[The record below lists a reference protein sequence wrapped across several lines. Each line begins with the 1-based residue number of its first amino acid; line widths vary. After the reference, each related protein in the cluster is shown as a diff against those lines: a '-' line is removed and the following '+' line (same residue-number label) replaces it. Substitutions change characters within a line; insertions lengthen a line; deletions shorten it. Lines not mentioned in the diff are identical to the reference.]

1 MPPAFR
7 SRTGRGTEPP
17 LPSMTGLRCAIYAR
31 KSNEDDAT
39 EELRSVAR
47 QVERS
52 REYAV
57 RKGWRPQAA
66 LVFVDDGISGAEFK
80 RRPGLAKLL
89 NAVEANAFEVLVMS
103 EPSRLGREQAETT
116 YVLKRISD
124 AGAQVWYYLED
135 RQAQLDSA
143 VGKFIEAVHA
153 FGSELERE
161 KIRQRTV
168 DGLRK
173 RAQAGY
179 CTGGAVYGYEAVP
192 VYGSG
197 RRDAHGQRIADYV
210 DYRIVPEQARV
221 IVGIFRMYAAGWG
234 MTKIAKA
241 MNGVPAFAEQNRE
254 FFGGQRVPPPR
265 KRTGS
270 WSPTMVREMLIRPLY
285 HGEVVWG
292 QTTRIDKDG
301 RAGLRIPRGKD
312 GWVLVPAPELQI
324 VPDDLWE
331 AVQER
336 LKTMR
341 ETYLRDVRGKLW
353 AKPDLRRAGRYLL
366 TDLAKCGCC
375 GWNLAVIGNTPRMYG
390 CAHHSKRGVCGN
402 NLRQSVALVEAAF
415 LGALERECLTPE
427 RFAYAL
433 RCGVERVQEQA
444 SRRADYGPTLERER
458 ASLLRKIQRMVE
470 AIGDGQGPASLVQEI
485 SKAEARVKVI
495 ERELARLAAIPSL
508 EALGSAHVEDA
519 VAEQLS
525 RFTDLLGGN
534 GPRGRQALKKLLV
547 DEVLFTPID
556 IGSSRQ
562 TYEFKGELSY
572 GAIVRETIYLES
584 VPSGIRWPL
593 EGRDSRGCA
602 TRQDQAERGVA
613 SAL

>member
-1 MPPAFR
+1 MKAARRKSDPP
-7 SRTGRGTEPP
+7 SGSLP
-17 LPSMTGLRCAIYAR
+17 LAGLRFAVYAR
-31 KSNEDDAT
+31 KSTDDARH
-39 EELRSVAR
+39 EDHRSTAR
-47 QVERS
+47 QVENARAYVE
-52 REYAV
+52 RGGGELLPDQVY
-57 RKGWRPQAA
+57 
-66 LVFVDDGISGAEFK
+66 VDEATSGAEF
-80 RRPGLAKLL
+80 RERPGLLRLL
-89 NAVEANAFEVLVMS
+89 NALENGHCFNGLVMMDDD
-103 EPSRLGREQAETT
+103 RLGRQQYRTNMLLEQIVEKGVRVFCYVDGGREILLDNETAKFMQS
-116 YVLKRISD
+116 VRSF
-124 AGAQVWYYLED
+124 GA
-135 RQAQLDSA
+135 A
-143 VGKFIEAVHA
+143 
-153 FGSELERE
+153 LERE
-161 KIRQRTV
+161 KARQRAR
-168 DGLRK
+168 DAAERK
-173 RAQAGY
+173 ARQGFV
-179 CTGGAVYGYEAVP
+179 TGGEPYGFENVHYERGKEVP
-192 VYGSG
+192 RGAPHDFTK
-197 RRDAHGQRIADYV
+197 RRIREAEAEVVR
-210 DYRIVPEQARV
+210 
-221 IVGIFRMYAAGWG
+221 GIFRMYAAGWG

-312 GWVLVPAPELQI
+312 GWVIVPAPELQI

-341 ETYLRDVRGKLW
+341 ETYLRDARGKLW

-402 NLRQSVALVEAAF
+402 SLRQSVALVDAAF

-444 SRRADYGPTLERER
+444 SRRTDYGPALERER

-485 SKAEARVKVI
+485 AKAEARVKEI
-495 ERELARLAAIPSL
+495 ERELVRLAAIPSL

-525 RFTDLLGGN
+525 RFTDLLRGN
-534 GPRGRQALKKLLV
+534 VPRARQALKKLLV
-547 DEVLFTPID
+547 DKVLFTPID

-572 GAIVRETIYLES
+572 GAIVREVIYLES
-584 VPSGIRWPL
+584 VPSGI
-593 EGRDSRGCA
+593 
-602 TRQDQAERGVA
+602 
-613 SAL
+613 

>member
-1 MPPAFR
+1 MKAARRKSDPP
-7 SRTGRGTEPP
+7 SGSLP
-17 LPSMTGLRCAIYAR
+17 LAGLRFAVYAR
-31 KSNEDDAT
+31 KSTDDARH
-39 EELRSVAR
+39 EDHRSTAR
-47 QVERS
+47 QVENARAYVE
-52 REYAV
+52 RGGGELLPDQVY
-57 RKGWRPQAA
+57 
-66 LVFVDDGISGAEFK
+66 VDEATSGAEF
-80 RRPGLAKLL
+80 RERPGLLRLL
-89 NAVEANAFEVLVMS
+89 NALENGHCFNGLVMMDDD
-103 EPSRLGREQAETT
+103 RLGRQQYRTNMLLEQIVEKGVRVFCYVDGGREILLDNETAKFMQL
-116 YVLKRISD
+116 VRSF
-124 AGAQVWYYLED
+124 GA
-135 RQAQLDSA
+135 A
-143 VGKFIEAVHA
+143 
-153 FGSELERE
+153 LERE
-161 KIRQRTV
+161 KARQRAR
-168 DGLRK
+168 DAAERK
-173 RAQAGY
+173 ARQGFV
-179 CTGGAVYGYEAVP
+179 TGGEPYGFENVHYERGKEVP
-192 VYGSG
+192 RGAPHDFTK
-197 RRDAHGQRIADYV
+197 RRIREAEAEVVR
-210 DYRIVPEQARV
+210 
-221 IVGIFRMYAAGWG
+221 GIFRMYAAGWG

-312 GWVLVPAPELQI
+312 GWVIVPAPELQI

-341 ETYLRDVRGKLW
+341 ETYLRDARGKLW

-402 NLRQSVALVEAAF
+402 SLRQSVALVDAAF

-444 SRRADYGPTLERER
+444 SRRTDYGPALERER

-485 SKAEARVKVI
+485 AKAEARVKEI
-495 ERELARLAAIPSL
+495 ERELVRLAAIPSL

-525 RFTDLLGGN
+525 RFTDLLRGN
-534 GPRGRQALKKLLV
+534 VPRARQALKKLLV
-547 DEVLFTPID
+547 DKVLFTPID

-572 GAIVRETIYLES
+572 GAIVREVIYLES
-584 VPSGIRWPL
+584 VPSGI
-593 EGRDSRGCA
+593 
-602 TRQDQAERGVA
+602 
-613 SAL
+613 

>member
-1 MPPAFR
+1 MKAARRKSDPP
-7 SRTGRGTEPP
+7 SGSLP
-17 LPSMTGLRCAIYAR
+17 LAGLRFAIYAR
-31 KSNEDDAT
+31 KSTADARHEDHT
-39 EELRSVAR
+39 STAR
-47 QVERS
+47 QVANARAYVERGGGEVLS
-52 REYAV
+52 DQIY
-57 RKGWRPQAA
+57 
-66 LVFVDDGISGAEFK
+66 VDEATSGAEFQE
-80 RRPGLAKLL
+80 RPGLLRLL
-89 NAVEANAFEVLVMS
+89 NALENGHSFNAVVMS
-103 EPSRLGREQAETT
+103 DEDRLGREQYRTN
-116 YVLKRISD
+116 VLLQQLSD
-124 AGAQVWYYLED
+124 ANCRIFLYFDGREVV
-135 RQAQLDSA
+135 LDSA
-143 VGKFIEAVHA
+143 TAKFMQSVRN

-161 KIRQRTV
+161 KARQRAR
-168 DGLRK
+168 DAAERK
-173 RAQAGY
+173 ARQGY
-179 CTGGAVYGYEAVP
+179 VTGGEPYGYENVHYQGDKEVP
-192 VYGSG
+192 RGAPHDFTK
-197 RRDAHGQRIADYV
+197 RRIQEDEAEVVR
-210 DYRIVPEQARV
+210 
-221 IVGIFRMYAAGWG
+221 GIFRMYAAGWG